1 MIVLQNEKTKE
12 IKRIYTG
19 KEIIIAMGKKY
30 QNLHKLYKEH
40 YNEYF
45 ELFGDEEEGYI
56 PLTKMPLFDSE
67 EEFYYCLAEGNKDIY
82 RIERLNKKK
91 FKDKNGKYIKVRN
104 INELKRYKNK
114 FLSSIYSIISYMLG
128 VVLGVVLG
136 TLLVKFIIILL
147 KLI

>member
-1 MIVLQNEKTKE
+1 MMVLQNEKTKE

-30 QNLHKLYKEH
+30 QNLHDLYREH

-114 FLSSIYSIISYMLG
+114 FLSSIYSIISYILG
-128 VVLGVVLG
+128 VALGVLI
-136 TLLVKFIIILL
+136 VKFIIISLE
-147 KLI
+147 LI

>member
-1 MIVLQNEKTKE
+1 MMVLQNEKTKE

-30 QNLHKLYKEH
+30 QNLHDLYKEH

-91 FKDKNGKYIKVRN
+91 FKDKDGKYIKVRN

-114 FLSSIYSIISYMLG
+114 FLSSIYSIINYILG
-128 VVLGVVLG
+128 VALGVLI
-136 TLLVKFIIILL
+136 VKFIIISLERGKSL
-147 KLI
+147 

>member
-1 MIVLQNEKTKE
+1 MMVLQNEKTKE

-30 QNLHKLYKEH
+30 QNLHELYKEH

-114 FLSSIYSIISYMLG
+114 FLSSIYSIISYILG
-128 VVLGVVLG
+128 VALGVLI
-136 TLLVKFIIILL
+136 VKFIIISLE
-147 KLI
+147 LI

>member
-1 MIVLQNEKTKE
+1 MMVLQNEKTKE

-30 QNLHKLYKEH
+30 QNLHDLYKEH

-91 FKDKNGKYIKVRN
+91 FKDKNGKYIKARN

-114 FLSSIYSIISYMLG
+114 FLSFIYSTISYILG
-128 VVLGVVLG
+128 VALGVLI
-136 TLLVKFIIILL
+136 VKFIIISLE
-147 KLI
+147 LI

>member
-1 MIVLQNEKTKE
+1 MMVLQNEKTKE

-30 QNLHKLYKEH
+30 QNLHDLYKEH

-91 FKDKNGKYIKVRN
+91 FKDKDGKYIKVRN

-114 FLSSIYSIISYMLG
+114 FLSSIYSIISYILG
-128 VVLGVVLG
+128 VALGVLI
-136 TLLVKFIIILL
+136 VKFIIISLE
-147 KLI
+147 LI

>member
-1 MIVLQNEKTKE
+1 MMVLQNEKTKE
-12 IKRIYTG
+12 IKRVYTG

-30 QNLHKLYKEH
+30 QNLHDLYKEH

-91 FKDKNGKYIKVRN
+91 FKDKDGKYIKVRN

-128 VVLGVVLG
+128 VALGV
-136 TLLVKFIIILL
+136 LLVKFIIISLEF
-147 KLI
+147 I

>member
-1 MIVLQNEKTKE
+1 MMVLQNEKTKE

-30 QNLHKLYKEH
+30 QNLHDLYKEH

-114 FLSSIYSIISYMLG
+114 FLSFIYSTISYILG
-128 VVLGVVLG
+128 VALGVLI
-136 TLLVKFIIILL
+136 VKFIIISLE
-147 KLI
+147 LI

>member
-1 MIVLQNEKTKE
+1 MKNRLGYLLEHKLDEKYTNEKIISTLRE
-12 IKRIYTG
+12 I
-19 KEIIIAMGKKY
+19 
-30 QNLHKLYKEH
+30 NLAYE
-40 YNEYF
+40 F
-45 ELFGDEEEGYI
+45 EEGYI

-128 VVLGVVLG
+128 VALGV
-136 TLLVKFIIILL
+136 LLVKFIIISLE
-147 KLI
+147 LI

>member
-1 MIVLQNEKTKE
+1 MMVLQNEKTKE
-12 IKRIYTG
+12 IKRVYTG

-30 QNLHKLYKEH
+30 QNLHDLYKEH

-91 FKDKNGKYIKVRN
+91 FKDKDGKYIKVRN

-114 FLSSIYSIISYMLG
+114 FLSFIYSIISYMLG
-128 VVLGVVLG
+128 VALGV
-136 TLLVKFIIILL
+136 LLVKFIIISLE
-147 KLI
+147 LI